1 MRERK
6 VWKCSLPE
14 QSVFQHT
21 EHYSG
26 KGSCRQAHFR
36 SQSAPAGCVTR
47 SKLLDLFER
56 SVFSFIHSF
65 QKYLLSTYYVL
76 GPVLSPGDTAMNERD
91 KQNI

>member
-14 QSVFQHT
+14 HSVFQHA
-21 EHYSG
+21 EQYSG

-36 SQSAPAGCVTR
+36 SWSAPTGCVTR
-47 SKLLDLFER
+47 SKLLDLFEL

-76 GPVLSPGDTAMNERD
+76 GPVLSPGDTAMNNRN